1 MPTSTVTSKGQV
13 TIPKQVRD
21 RLGVHQGD
29 RIEFVVDSGGSVSL
43 RPLKRSA
50 RELAGFLHR
59 PGASPVTQAEMD
71 ASVLELIAED
81 DQRIRQG
88 R

>member
-1 MPTSTVTSKGQV
+1 MATSTVSSKGQI

-43 RPLKRSA
+43 RPLKRSV

-59 PGASPVTQAEMD
+59 PGDGAATQGEMD
-71 ASVLELIAED
+71 ASVLELIAKD
-81 DQRIRQG
+81 DERIRAG

>member
-29 RIEFVVDSGGSVSL
+29 RIEFVVDPGGSVSL

-59 PGASPVTQAEMD
+59 HSQTAVTQEEMD
-71 ASVLELIAED
+71 ASVLESVAED
-81 DQRIRQG
+81 DERIRKK

>member
-1 MPTSTVTSKGQV
+1 MPTSTLTSKGQI

-29 RIEFVVDSGGSVSL
+29 RIEFVLEPSGPVSL

-50 RELAGFLHR
+50 RDLAGFLHR
-59 PGASPVTQAEMD
+59 PGAGTVSQPEMD
-71 ASVLELIAED
+71 AGVLELIAED
-81 DQRIRQG
+81 DERIREG
-88 R
+88 G

>member
-1 MPTSTVTSKGQV
+1 MPTSTVTSKGQI

-29 RIEFVVDSGGSVSL
+29 RIEFVVDPDGSVSL
-43 RPLKRSA
+43 RPLKLSV

-59 PGASPVTQAEMD
+59 PDAETVTQAEMD
-71 ASVLELIAED
+71 ASVFELIAED
-81 DQRIRQG
+81 DERIRKG
-88 R
+88 G

>member
-1 MPTSTVTSKGQV
+1 MPTATVTSKGQV
-13 TIPKQVRD
+13 TIPKEVRE

-29 RIEFVVDSGGSVSL
+29 RIEFVVDAEGGVRL

-59 PGASPVTQAEMD
+59 PGVEPVAQAEMD
-71 ASVLELIAED
+71 ASVLERIGED
-81 DQRIRQG
+81 DERIRAG

>member
-1 MPTSTVTSKGQV
+1 MPRATVTSEGQV

-29 RIEFVVDSGGSVSL
+29 CIEFIVDPAGSVSL
-43 RPLKRSA
+43 RPMRRSV

-59 PGASPVTQAEMD
+59 PDAEKVTQAEMD

-81 DQRIRQG
+81 DQRIRGG

>member
-1 MPTSTVTSKGQV
+1 MPTATVTSKGQI

-29 RIEFVVDSGGSVSL
+29 RIEFVVDPGGSVSL
-43 RPLKRSA
+43 QPLRRSA
-50 RELAGFLHR
+50 RDLAGFLHR
-59 PGASPVTQAEMD
+59 PGAEPVTQAEMD
-71 ASVLELIAED
+71 ASVVELIGED
-81 DQRIRQG
+81 DERTREG